1 MLWKISWRNVWRN
14 KLRSMVVILAVAL
27 GLYGG
32 VFMMGLMNGMVLQ
45 QISNSINNEISDIQ
59 IHNPKFLYN
68 EVAIYAIDNA
78 DEKIKEIKKLPGV
91 TAVCKRTK
99 STAMANTATT
109 GTGIKINGIIPQD
122 EKKVTDI
129 YKHIIDGSYF
139 EKKIRN
145 SPAVISKKL
154 SDKLKAGMGNKFVVT
169 IQSLNGEMTYGLF
182 RVVGIYKT
190 SNSVFDEMNVF
201 VKSSDLNSLIGFD
214 PANTSEIAI
223 RTENS
228 DMAFQVADKLKAEF
242 PTLSVQ
248 DWKEIKPSLVMMKTM
263 MTQFGYWLLIIIL
276 FALIFGIINAML
288 MVILERTKEIGMLMA
303 IGMNR
308 VRVFNMIM
316 LETIF
321 LSVTGGV
328 IGVVLSVV
336 TISLTGKYGINFASM
351 AQGLESMGYSSYVY
365 PVVNP
370 GFYVELTILVIITA
384 IIASIWP
391 ARKALKLNPAEA
403 IRQE

>member
-68 EVAIYAIDNA
+68 EVDISAIYNA

-99 STAMANTATT
+99 STAMANTAIT